1 MSTSTFKTISLQ
13 EFYSLLLSYKAV
25 LVSCFSQSGQCG
37 LSVRLPV
44 RGLVYHGETPTPYL
58 IYDNGIIN
66 FIFQQRTVSVT
77 APAVQNDSPVLTVQ
91 ADGITYRFTLL

>member
-1 MSTSTFKTISLQ
+1 MSTFKTISLQ
-13 EFYSLLLSYKAV
+13 ELYSLLLSYKAV

-58 IYDNGIIN
+58 IYDNGIISLVL
-66 FIFQQRTVSVT
+66 QQKTVSVM
-77 APAVQNDSPVLTVQ
+77 APVVQNDSPVLTVQ
-91 ADGITYRFTLL
+91 ADGLTYRLMLL